1 MNHDT
6 LMLIA
11 GGSLSIL
18 IGQITDDC
26 GFSDM
31 IKGISASG
39 VLAITFYWIMQR
51 FEKRLDKAFDEYK
64 ELNQLLLEL
73 LINKDDDKDKD

>member
-18 IGQITDDC
+18 VGQITGDN

-64 ELNQLLLEL
+64 ELNQKLLDILMK
-73 LINKDDDKDKD
+73 KDDDKDKD